1 MTTGLDRCPVEAHNH
16 TVTTTET
23 LPRIVQ
29 FIERTD
35 SGEYGNDTCAHCG
48 ALGRYQ
54 FTFLGD
60 DGKRHKAMA
69 GCIRKFKVAPIADAH
84 AKLITKK
91 ADQERLGRKLNG
103 WDAKKLA
110 AIESFYA
117 GEIDEDAA
125 LAVIREQDRQATAW
139 RKQKFGGRR

>member
-1 MTTGLDRCPVEAHNH
+1 MELDSCQVRAHNRG
-16 TVTTTET
+16 VTTTEK

-60 DGKRHKAMA
+60 DGRRHKAMA
-69 GCIRKFKVAPIADAH
+69 GCIRKFPVSPIAEH
-84 AKLITKK
+84 HSKLIAKK
-91 ADQERLGRKLNG
+91 ADQERLDRKLNG
-103 WDAKKLA
+103 WDTKKLE
-110 AIESFYA
+110 AIEQFYA
-117 GEIDEDAA
+117 GEIDEMTA
-125 LAVIREQDRQATAW
+125 LSVIREQNRQATAW
-139 RKQKFGGRR
+139 RAQKFGGRR